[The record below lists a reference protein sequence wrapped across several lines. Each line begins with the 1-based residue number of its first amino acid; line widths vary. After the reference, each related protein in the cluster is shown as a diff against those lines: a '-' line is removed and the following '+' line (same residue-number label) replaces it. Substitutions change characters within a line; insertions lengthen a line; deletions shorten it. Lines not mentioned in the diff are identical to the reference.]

1 MNIKKKA
8 YALALVGVLSLG
20 VVGCSNNDG
29 QPAGNEEVATDATFI
44 KAFEKAINKR
54 WDEQVKLEKKFAK
67 DTSYTEEKF
76 VEDTIKIL
84 EDEIEGLEKNQSGIS
99 DKELK
104 KISEDYIEG
113 VRKQIE
119 ANKTQDFELQSKYI
133 EESDK
138 LRKPTLIAM
147 VDEYEVAIKEEH
159 MQTYKDFKEQALV
172 INKEVESQAFADKL
186 AMEMAFEKTTNEYG
200 DVEYTLI
207 VENTSDFDFEN
218 ISYDVQY
225 KDADGVVIGND
236 FIYLEK
242 FYKGAK
248 QKVTLRPYEEG
259 IESLVVTTDW
269 IDVK

>member
-172 INKEVESQAFADKL
+172 INKEV
-186 AMEMAFEKTTNEYG
+186 
-200 DVEYTLI
+200 
-207 VENTSDFDFEN
+207 
-218 ISYDVQY
+218 
-225 KDADGVVIGND
+225 
-236 FIYLEK
+236 
-242 FYKGAK
+242 
-248 QKVTLRPYEEG
+248 
-259 IESLVVTTDW
+259 
-269 IDVK
+269 